1 GWRVTAR
8 RWIAPG
14 RRVAGRGGLEPAG
27 GRQVGP
33 AARTEALRRLRKG
46 RVAMRALGHR
56 RLQMSRLD
64 LRRAGRRAGSPL
76 PRGQPPP
83 YAQSRGVL
91 EAGQD
96 NALHYRAMP
105 RVTAETVDH
114 VARLA
119 HLSLTDQERETFTRQ
134 LEQVL
139 AYAESIQAL
148 DVSGVEPMSHAAATE
163 VFREDVVREG
173 LPRETALAAAP
184 DADPE
189 SGLFRV
195 PRVLGG

>member
-1 GWRVTAR
+1 
-8 RWIAPG
+8 
-14 RRVAGRGGLEPAG
+14 
-27 GRQVGP
+27 
-33 AARTEALRRLRKG
+33 
-46 RVAMRALGHR
+46 
-56 RLQMSRLD
+56 
-64 LRRAGRRAGSPL
+64 
-76 PRGQPPP
+76 
-83 YAQSRGVL
+83 
-91 EAGQD
+91 
-96 NALHYRAMP
+96 MP
-105 RVTAETVDH
+105 RVTLETVDH

-119 HLSLTDQERETFTRQ
+119 HLSLTAQERETFTRQ

-148 DVSGVEPMSHAAATE
+148 DVSRVEPMSHAAATG

-173 LPRETALAAAP
+173 LPRETVLAAAP